1 MAKRSTRAPQEVT
14 PIHIVGAVFAGLMGL
29 VAVFEAVRGGLG
41 AGQAAANWTDM
52 AASVV
57 AALLA
62 LLALWLANQGRPQ
75 LASWTLTVVAALRII
90 LAVVLVAPAA
100 YAALWPLY
108 LLPIVMAQVLIG
120 SRAGAFVGVGSL
132 VMFILTYA
140 ALSEQPELLGL
151 FPGTACVNALLYF
164 VVGSMVYLAR
174 TQMTSAQERSAQA
187 ASSQERART
196 ELRERDEQFRALAES
211 SATGIVIHQD
221 GRLVYGNPHFFSMAR
236 CLSDDVFGLSLWDFF
251 DQAGVAEVQAQ
262 LARRKAFGT
271 DPVPPNQVLFKPVK
285 GAPRWCEVAV
295 AEAVFWQQPA
305 IVANLLDVTER
316 VEAQQAV
323 LRERDFSNNIIN
335 TADAIIMVLDG
346 EGRIVVLNPAGE
358 RVTGYTQDEV
368 RGQPYWDAVSPPQ
381 IRDDNMEL
389 FATIR
394 QGEGSGAVEG
404 LWQTRSGAEVTIAW
418 RYVGQYSGDG
428 SLTGVVAVGID
439 VTQQRILERQQMAT
453 ERLRSLGQIAGGVAH
468 DLNNMLAGIMGPTDL
483 LMLIETDADKERAL
497 KSIMAAATRGAETVR
512 RIQSFSKNRTD
523 VDKQVFDL
531 RELTEEVIFSL
542 RPRWKDA
549 AEQRGMTIRVHDEV
563 PQGLMVHA
571 SSGEIGNVLMN
582 LIVNACE
589 AMTADG
595 EITITG
601 MQKDNQ
607 AQFHVADTGSGMSEE
622 TMAQIFHPFFST
634 KGVDTNS
641 GLGLAVIQGIILR
654 HGGAI
659 SVDSMLGRGTTF
671 TITLPAQLP
680 EAGASDRQVPGVVSE
695 GELRILVVDD
705 VPEIADYVAAIAK
718 RAGHQPTAVY
728 SGEAALEQMQSERF
742 DMLITDYGMEGISGP
757 DLAERAHAL
766 YPDIK
771 MILITGWDV
780 AVEEFPLFQGMLK
793 KPCTRQQLEEMLA
806 QVTSGSGDGTGVG

>member
-1 MAKRSTRAPQEVT
+1 MAKQSTRAPQEVT
-14 PIHIVGAVFAGLMGL
+14 PIHLVGAAFAGLMGL
-29 VAVFEAVRGGLG
+29 VAVFDAVRGILG
-41 AGQAAANWTDM
+41 AGQTAADWTD
-52 AASVV
+52 AAVSTI

-62 LLALWLANQGRPQ
+62 LLALWLANQGKPQ
-75 LASWTLTVVAALRII
+75 VAAWTLTGVAALRVI
-90 LAVVLVAPAA
+90 LAVVAVAPTA

-108 LLPIVMAQVLIG
+108 LLPIVMAQLLI
-120 SRAGAFVGVGSL
+120 SNRAGALVGVGSL
-132 VMFILTYA
+132 FMFILTYA

-151 FPGTACVNALLYF
+151 FPGTACANALLYF
-164 VVGSMVYLAR
+164 VVGSLVYLAR
-174 TQMTSAQERSAQA
+174 MQMTSAQERSAQA
-187 ASSQERART
+187 ASSRERARSAL
-196 ELRERDEQFRALAES
+196 EESGGQFRALTES
-211 SATGIVIHQD
+211 SATGIIIHLD
-221 GRLVYGNPHFFSMAR
+221 GGLVYGNPHFFSMAR
-236 CLSDDVFGLSLWDFF
+236 CLREDVFALSLWDFF
-251 DQAGVAEVQAQ
+251 EPAGVAELRAQ
-262 LARRKAFGT
+262 LKRREAFGS
-271 DPVPPNQVLFKPVK
+271 DPAPPNQVLFKPVK
-285 GAPRWCEVAV
+285 GPVRWCEVAV
-295 AEAVFWQQPA
+295 AEAIYDRKPA

-316 VEAQQAV
+316 VEAQEAV
-323 LRERDFSNNIIN
+323 RRERDFSNNIIN

-346 EGRIVVLNPAGE
+346 EGRIVMLNPAGL
-358 RVTGYTQDEV
+358 RVTRRTPDEV
-368 RGQPYWDAVSPPQ
+368 RGNPYWDVVSPPQ
-381 IRDDNMEL
+381 VREDNMEL

-404 LWQTRSGAEVTIAW
+404 PWQTKGGDEVTIAW
-418 RYVGQYSGDG
+418 RYVGQYSSGG

-439 VTQQRILERQQMAT
+439 VTQQRVLERQQMAT

-483 LMLIETDADKERAL
+483 LMMIEADAEKERAL
-497 KSIMAAATRGAETVR
+497 KGIMAAATRGAETVR

-531 RELTEEVIFSL
+531 RELTEDIIFSL

-563 PQGLMVHA
+563 PPGLMVHA

-601 MQKDNQ
+601 MPKDNQ

-654 HGGAI
+654 HGGTI
-659 SVDSMLGRGTTF
+659 SVDSTLGKGTTF
-671 TITLPAQLP
+671 TVTLPAQLP
-680 EAGASDRQVPGVVSE
+680 EAEAGESQRQGVAFE

-718 RAGHQPTAVY
+718 RAGHRPTAVY
-728 SGEAALEQMQSERF
+728 SGEAALEQMHNERF

-780 AVEEFPLFQGMLK
+780 AVEEFPLFAGMLK

-806 QVTSGSGDGTGVG
+806 QVTSGGTV